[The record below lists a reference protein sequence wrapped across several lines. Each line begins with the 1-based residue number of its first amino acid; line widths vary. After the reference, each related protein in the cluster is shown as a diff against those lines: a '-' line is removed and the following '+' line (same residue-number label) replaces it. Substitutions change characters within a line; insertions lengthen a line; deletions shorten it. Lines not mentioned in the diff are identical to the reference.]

1 MILLVMAF
9 FFPLLRGMTFSTV
22 AGYQNEV
29 YPWAATPNEMHFTP
43 QSDQAELSYPWQSF
57 IHNSLAKG
65 DLPLWNPYSFLGEPF
80 FSNGSSGLFYPPRLI
95 VSALGLSPSLAHDVL
110 SVFNILAAG
119 LFMFLFMRALRC
131 RRIGALLAAIAWMLG
146 SFNLAW
152 LHLEVSSPLTMF
164 LPLDCLCVLRATR
177 LRRWQDY
184 FLAWAV
190 LGLTLASGHLP
201 FLGIVFGTAAA
212 YGAALELGHLVS
224 AWRGKRPRSH
234 PLWRMG
240 SFSVL
245 PPLLAAVVLVPTLWS
260 IHSSVRGSYTYETVH
275 ESLRVAPFAFLHS
288 FWPAWGPVTEKT
300 MHEMAFVGTLL
311 PLLALIGLLRRRP
324 GRLFFGTL
332 AVVVPLLLL
341 DTFLLRLVFTVFPWI
356 GIVHNL
362 GRLFFL
368 WNFALAGLAGIGL
381 GNLIAWGRY
390 RLRHKRLAPHWKRR
404 LVWLPLGVVLFTA
417 AQLVA
422 YGYKINPTFHPRTS
436 AFLFPATPL
445 VAALRGL
452 DPSDRIV
459 PLSPTAPDGTWMKP
473 LFNAATTMVWSIPSA
488 GGYDSV
494 IPGRTY
500 RLLEIVRGRSLEE
513 MLQTARGETI
523 MAGFNPKR
531 VRFDLLPRLGI
542 SYLAGV
548 PQLGEKQYWPDGGAP
563 PLELT
568 SVYDGPDG
576 MVWRVAGV
584 QAGPRIAARALVVD
598 GPDAALAAVAGPAGQ
613 AAGSV
618 ILERKDVEDGPSA
631 PAGSDG
637 PAEADAGARI
647 SVRHRTNN
655 ALVVE
660 ANSPG
665 AAFLVVPE
673 SWDAGWSARVNGQS
687 TPVLHADYAFRAVR
701 IPAGVSEVAF
711 TYRPAGLIAG
721 ALLTVAGTAGALF
734 VARRLGR
741 RPGPNA

>member
-29 YPWAATPNEMHFTP
+29 YPWAATRNEMHFTP

-57 IHNSLAKG
+57 IHNSLAKD

-80 FSNGSSGLFYPPRLI
+80 FSNGSSGLFYPPRLA
-95 VSALGLSPSLAHDVL
+95 VSLLGLSPSMAHDVL
-110 SVFNILAAG
+110 SVIDILGAG
-119 LFMFLFMRALRC
+119 FFMFLFMRALRC
-131 RRIGALLAAIAWMLG
+131 PRVGALLATTVWMCG

-152 LHLEVSSPLTMF
+152 LHLEVSSPLTLF
-164 LPLDCLCVLRATR
+164 LPLDCLCVLRAVR
-177 LRRWQDY
+177 SRRWTAY
-184 FLAWAV
+184 VLAWGV

-201 FLGIVFGTAAA
+201 FLGIVFATAAA
-212 YGAALELGHLVS
+212 YGAALELGVLARS
-224 AWRGKRPRSH
+224 WRDRRARTTG
-234 PLWRMG
+234 LWRMG

-260 IHSSVRGSYTYETVH
+260 IQASVRGSYTYETVH
-275 ESLRVAPFAFLHS
+275 ESLRVAPWAFLHA

-300 MHEMAFVGTLL
+300 MHEMAFVGTLV

-324 GRLFFGTL
+324 GRLFFGAL
-332 AVVVPLLLL
+332 AVIVPLLLL
-341 DTFLLRLVFTVFPWI
+341 DTFLLRLVFAVFPWI

-381 GNLIAWGRY
+381 ENLFSWLRSRNRAGRLSPVWGG
-390 RLRHKRLAPHWKRR
+390 RLA
-404 LVWLPLGVVLFTA
+404 WLPLAVVLVTA
-417 AQLVA
+417 IQLVA
-422 YGYKINPTFHPRTS
+422 YGYKLNPTFHPREDAS
-436 AFLFPATPL
+436 LFPATPL

-452 DPSDRIV
+452 DPNDRIV
-459 PLSPTAPDGTWMKP
+459 PLSPAASDGTWMKP

-500 RLLEIVRGRSLEE
+500 RLLEVVRGRSLEE

-542 SYLAGV
+542 TYLAGV
-548 PQLGEKQYWPDGGAP
+548 PQLVEKEYWPADGAAP
-563 PLELT
+563 LGLAP
-568 SVYDGPDG
+568 VYDGPDG
-576 MVWRVAGV
+576 MVWRVDGV
-584 QAGPRIAARALVVD
+584 PAGPRIASRAVVVD
-598 GPDAALAAVAGPAGQ
+598 GPDAALAAMAGPEGQ

-618 ILERKDVEDGPSA
+618 ILERSDVKDA
-631 PAGSDG
+631 PQQ
-637 PAEADAGARI
+637 AEGENGADAAPQVA
-647 SVRHRTNN
+647 VRHRSNN
-655 ALVVE
+655 ALVME
-660 ANSPG
+660 ATAPG
-665 AAFLVVPE
+665 PAFVVVPE
-673 SWDAGWSARVNGQS
+673 SWDAGWSATVNGRS
-687 TPVLHADYAFRAVR
+687 TPVLHADYAFRAVP
-701 IPAGVSEVAF
+701 IPAGPSEIRL
-711 TYRPAGLIAG
+711 TYRPAGLVAG
-721 ALLTVAGTAGALF
+721 AVVTVLALAGA
-734 VARRLGR
+734 VWAARHLTR
-741 RPGPNA
+741 RS